1 MNSKQLKLQCIH
13 DIAREL
19 ASKKIK
25 KVEESYDGRW
35 TKSYNYLNVDAPYY
49 KQAEELLNSGKI
61 FLFLDKNKTGSK
73 I

>member
-13 DIAREL
+13 DIAKQL
-19 ASKKIK
+19 SH
-25 KVEESYDGRW
+25 DD
-35 TKSYNYLNVDAPYY
+35 TKEYNYLSANLPYY